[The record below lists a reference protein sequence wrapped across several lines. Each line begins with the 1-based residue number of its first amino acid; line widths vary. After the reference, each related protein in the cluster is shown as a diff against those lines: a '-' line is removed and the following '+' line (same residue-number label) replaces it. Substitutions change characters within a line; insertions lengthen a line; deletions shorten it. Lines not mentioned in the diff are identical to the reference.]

1 MISKRLGY
9 LDTFIHLEDII
20 LESYVLDFTP
30 DIWRFLNWENSG
42 TWELVSFNYHDSNSV
57 AVIDDIMKFKWEIM
71 GLEDIDENQL
81 LESEDSEEE
90 NQDTNASQNLKDGE
104 VNIGNLTALST
115 PIKENNV
122 SVFILII
129 IKFYIKFIL
138 IYW

>member
-1 MISKRLGY
+1 
-9 LDTFIHLEDII
+9 
-20 LESYVLDFTP
+20 
-30 DIWRFLNWENSG
+30 
-42 TWELVSFNYHDSNSV
+42 
-57 AVIDDIMKFKWEIM
+57 M

-138 IYW
+138 IY